1 MHKYLKNFCIKLQCG
16 NIVIVQC
23 CGQQEREEGFRKER
37 TETNLPTSSNKYS
50 WLSSVKHNFLFI

>member
-16 NIVIVQC
+16 NIVIMQC

-50 WLSSVKHNFLFI
+50 